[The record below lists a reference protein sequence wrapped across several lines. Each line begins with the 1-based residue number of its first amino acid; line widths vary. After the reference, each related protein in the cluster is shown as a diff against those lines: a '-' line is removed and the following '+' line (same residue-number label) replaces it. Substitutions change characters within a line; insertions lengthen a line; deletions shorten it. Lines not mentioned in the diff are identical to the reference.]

1 MPLQNYQYDT
11 IMREY
16 SKTQSQNRRILE
28 ERTQEIY
35 KKIPRIHEIDEE
47 VATLS
52 AKKARALL
60 SGESSGLEDLKAA
73 ISLLSQERN
82 ALLVC
87 NSYPE
92 DYLELPYKC
101 PVCQDTGYVGSQKC
115 TCFKKAEI
123 ELLYTQS
130 NLKEIL
136 KKENFDH
143 FSFDYYSDTMK
154 NEATGLTERET
165 ARRAYDIAR
174 GFVRNF
180 DSSFENLFLYGDT
193 GVGKTFLSHCIAHD
207 LLESAHCVM
216 YFSAF
221 DLFELLADSKFSRDK
236 TEGQEFVFDSD
247 LLIIDDLGTE
257 LTNSFVSSQL
267 FLCINER
274 IMRRKST
281 IISTNL
287 KLENF
292 SDTYSERTFS
302 RIASNYRMVKLEG
315 KDIRICMDE
324 WNYWYGPHI
333 YGELGTRYFLRDALG
348 IAAGL
353 NEFLRQSDMVFMA
366 NYAQTVNVIGCIKA
380 TTTDACYASTGE
392 VLKLYREQFGT
403 VPVKVDGELRPLDVA
418 AAIRSSDQALT
429 LSVINPGWEEVTFDL
444 DILGGQFEYQAKTC
458 RLNGVATIYTLTGPD
473 DMAYNT
479 PGQES
484 VVKVSEKS
492 LKNTKQ
498 VKVGPFSAN
507 VIVLG
512 TE

>member
-1 MPLQNYQYDT
+1 MNSNPVKESTVALQNFQYDI

-16 SKTQSQNRRILE
+16 SRRQSQVQHDLE
-28 ERTQEIY
+28 ERRKEAFIRV
-35 KKIPRIHEIDEE
+35 PRLLEIDQE
-47 VATLS
+47 VAALS
-52 AKKARALL
+52 ARKARSLL
-60 SGESSGLEDLKAA
+60 QGESDTVEDLKKDVAA
-73 ISLLSQERN
+73 LAQERRT
-82 ALLVC
+82 LLRS
-87 NSYPE
+87 NGFSD
-92 DYLELPYKC
+92 DYLEPHYFC
-101 PVCQDTGYVGSQKC
+101 PLCQDTGYVDGQKC
-115 TCFKKAEI
+115 SCFKKSEV

-136 KKENFDH
+136 KKENFEH
-143 FSFDYYSDTMK
+143 FSFDWYSDTMK

-315 KDIRICMDE
+315 KDIRIQK
-324 WNYWYGPHI
+324 I
-333 YGELGTRYFLRDALG
+333 F
-348 IAAGL
+348 
-353 NEFLRQSDMVFMA
+353 
-366 NYAQTVNVIGCIKA
+366 
-380 TTTDACYASTGE
+380 
-392 VLKLYREQFGT
+392 
-403 VPVKVDGELRPLDVA
+403 
-418 AAIRSSDQALT
+418 
-429 LSVINPGWEEVTFDL
+429 
-444 DILGGQFEYQAKTC
+444 LGGK
-458 RLNGVATIYTLTGPD
+458 
-473 DMAYNT
+473 
-479 PGQES
+479 
-484 VVKVSEKS
+484 
-492 LKNTKQ
+492 
-498 VKVGPFSAN
+498 
-507 VIVLG
+507 
-512 TE
+512 

>member
-1 MPLQNYQYDT
+1 MICAMISPFFPRRGLLFCFLLA
-11 IMREY
+11 I
-16 SKTQSQNRRILE
+16 RRIIW
-28 ERTQEIY
+28 R
-35 KKIPRIHEIDEE
+35 
-47 VATLS
+47 
-52 AKKARALL
+52 
-60 SGESSGLEDLKAA
+60 
-73 ISLLSQERN
+73 
-82 ALLVC
+82 
-87 NSYPE
+87 
-92 DYLELPYKC
+92 C
-101 PVCQDTGYVGSQKC
+101 PAPVPICQDTGYVGSQKC
-115 TCFKKAEI
+115 SCFKKAEI

-136 KKENFDH
+136 EKENFDH

-315 KDIRICMDE
+315 KDIRIQK
-324 WNYWYGPHI
+324 I
-333 YGELGTRYFLRDALG
+333 F
-348 IAAGL
+348 
-353 NEFLRQSDMVFMA
+353 
-366 NYAQTVNVIGCIKA
+366 
-380 TTTDACYASTGE
+380 
-392 VLKLYREQFGT
+392 
-403 VPVKVDGELRPLDVA
+403 
-418 AAIRSSDQALT
+418 
-429 LSVINPGWEEVTFDL
+429 
-444 DILGGQFEYQAKTC
+444 LGGK
-458 RLNGVATIYTLTGPD
+458 
-473 DMAYNT
+473 
-479 PGQES
+479 
-484 VVKVSEKS
+484 
-492 LKNTKQ
+492 
-498 VKVGPFSAN
+498 
-507 VIVLG
+507 
-512 TE
+512 

>member
-35 KKIPRIHEIDEE
+35 KKIPRIREIDEE

-143 FSFDYYSDTMK
+143 FSFDFYSDTIT
-154 NEATGLTERET
+154 NDSTGLTERET
-165 ARRAYDIAR
+165 ARRAYKMAKE
-174 GFVRNF
+174 FVADF
-180 DSSFENLFLYGDT
+180 DNSFQNLFFYGDT
-193 GVGKTFLSHCIAHD
+193 GVGKTFLSHCIAHE
-207 LLESAHCVM
+207 LLESAHCVL

-221 DLFELLADSKFSRDK
+221 DLFDFLAGSAFSRKND
-236 TEGQEFVFDSD
+236 TPDDELIFDCD

-274 IMRRKST
+274 IMRKKST

-287 KLENF
+287 KLEDF
-292 SDTYSERTFS
+292 SATYSERTFS
-302 RIASNYRMVKLEG
+302 RIASNYQMTKLVG
-315 KDIRICMDE
+315 KDIRIQK
-324 WNYWYGPHI
+324 I
-333 YGELGTRYFLRDALG
+333 F
-348 IAAGL
+348 
-353 NEFLRQSDMVFMA
+353 
-366 NYAQTVNVIGCIKA
+366 
-380 TTTDACYASTGE
+380 
-392 VLKLYREQFGT
+392 
-403 VPVKVDGELRPLDVA
+403 
-418 AAIRSSDQALT
+418 
-429 LSVINPGWEEVTFDL
+429 
-444 DILGGQFEYQAKTC
+444 LGGK
-458 RLNGVATIYTLTGPD
+458 
-473 DMAYNT
+473 
-479 PGQES
+479 
-484 VVKVSEKS
+484 
-492 LKNTKQ
+492 
-498 VKVGPFSAN
+498 
-507 VIVLG
+507 
-512 TE
+512 

>member
-16 SKTQSQNRRILE
+16 SKRQSKNRRILE

-35 KKIPRIHEIDEE
+35 NKIPRIREIDDE

-52 AKKARALL
+52 ARKARALL
-60 SGESSGLEDLKAA
+60 SGEASDLGDLKAE
-73 ISLLSQERN
+73 ISMLAQERS
-82 ALLVC
+82 ALLIC
-87 NSYPE
+87 NAYPE
-92 DYLELPYKC
+92 DYLQHPYTC
-101 PVCQDTGYVGSQKC
+101 PMCQDTGYVGNHKC

-123 ELLYTQS
+123 ELLYNQS

-154 NEATGLTERET
+154 NEVTGLTEKET

-174 GFVRNF
+174 GFVTNF
-180 DSSFENLFLYGDT
+180 DNTFENLFLYGDT
-193 GVGKTFLSHCIAHD
+193 GVGKTFLSHCVAHE

-221 DLFELLADSKFSRDK
+221 DLFDLLADSKFSRGK
-236 TEGQEFVFDSD
+236 SQGEEFVFDSD

-274 IMRRKST
+274 IMRKKST

-315 KDIRICMDE
+315 KDIRIQK
-324 WNYWYGPHI
+324 I
-333 YGELGTRYFLRDALG
+333 F
-348 IAAGL
+348 
-353 NEFLRQSDMVFMA
+353 
-366 NYAQTVNVIGCIKA
+366 
-380 TTTDACYASTGE
+380 
-392 VLKLYREQFGT
+392 
-403 VPVKVDGELRPLDVA
+403 
-418 AAIRSSDQALT
+418 
-429 LSVINPGWEEVTFDL
+429 
-444 DILGGQFEYQAKTC
+444 LGGK
-458 RLNGVATIYTLTGPD
+458 
-473 DMAYNT
+473 
-479 PGQES
+479 
-484 VVKVSEKS
+484 
-492 LKNTKQ
+492 
-498 VKVGPFSAN
+498 
-507 VIVLG
+507 
-512 TE
+512 

>member
-16 SKTQSQNRRILE
+16 NRRQARNRRIQE
-28 ERTQEIY
+28 EHLAEAY
-35 KKIPRIHEIDEE
+35 EKIPRLREIDEE

-52 AKKARALL
+52 ARKARALI
-60 SGESSGLEDLKAA
+60 SRQEVGIEDLRTDIA
-73 ISLLSQERN
+73 LLSQERT
-82 ALLVC
+82 ALLL
-87 NSYPE
+87 SSGYPA
-92 DYLELPYKC
+92 DYLEMSYTC
-101 PVCQDTGYVGSQKC
+101 PLCQDTGYIGSQKC
-115 TCFKKAEI
+115 SCFKKAEI

-136 KKENFDH
+136 EKENFDH

-315 KDIRICMDE
+315 KDIRIQK
-324 WNYWYGPHI
+324 I
-333 YGELGTRYFLRDALG
+333 F
-348 IAAGL
+348 
-353 NEFLRQSDMVFMA
+353 
-366 NYAQTVNVIGCIKA
+366 
-380 TTTDACYASTGE
+380 
-392 VLKLYREQFGT
+392 
-403 VPVKVDGELRPLDVA
+403 
-418 AAIRSSDQALT
+418 
-429 LSVINPGWEEVTFDL
+429 
-444 DILGGQFEYQAKTC
+444 LGGK
-458 RLNGVATIYTLTGPD
+458 
-473 DMAYNT
+473 
-479 PGQES
+479 
-484 VVKVSEKS
+484 
-492 LKNTKQ
+492 
-498 VKVGPFSAN
+498 
-507 VIVLG
+507 
-512 TE
+512 

>member
-1 MPLQNYQYDT
+1 MIRTVDTKIITENVKEMCIEANHYLSKDMDIAMKNAVTTEKSELGRKILNQLQDN
-11 IMREY
+11 
-16 SKTQSQNRRILE
+16 L
-28 ERTQEIY
+28 
-35 KKIPRIHEIDEE
+35 KIADEE
-47 VATLS
+47 M
-52 AKKARALL
+52 
-60 SGESSGLEDLKAA
+60 
-73 ISLLSQERN
+73 I
-82 ALLVC
+82 
-87 NSYPE
+87 PI
-92 DYLELPYKC
+92 
-101 PVCQDTGYVGSQKC
+101 CQDTGYVGNQKC

-315 KDIRICMDE
+315 KDIRIQK
-324 WNYWYGPHI
+324 I
-333 YGELGTRYFLRDALG
+333 F
-348 IAAGL
+348 
-353 NEFLRQSDMVFMA
+353 
-366 NYAQTVNVIGCIKA
+366 
-380 TTTDACYASTGE
+380 
-392 VLKLYREQFGT
+392 
-403 VPVKVDGELRPLDVA
+403 
-418 AAIRSSDQALT
+418 
-429 LSVINPGWEEVTFDL
+429 
-444 DILGGQFEYQAKTC
+444 LGGK
-458 RLNGVATIYTLTGPD
+458 
-473 DMAYNT
+473 
-479 PGQES
+479 
-484 VVKVSEKS
+484 
-492 LKNTKQ
+492 
-498 VKVGPFSAN
+498 
-507 VIVLG
+507 
-512 TE
+512 